1 MNTNDKQT
9 PPAAV
14 RAEIKSLEEH
24 LSARG
29 FRIESVPGSMPGEP
43 ARVIQIR
50 DGEAVEPGESE
61 VLDASALLWSLLS
74 DLAEGSITLD
84 QFQSFGGDECRK
96 ELFE

>member
-1 MNTNDKQT
+1 MDTNDKQT
-9 PPAAV
+9 PQDAI
-14 RAEIKSLEEH
+14 RAEIDSLEAH
-24 LSARG
+24 LFARG

-50 DGEAVEPGESE
+50 DDEAVPPGKSK
-61 VLDASALLWSLLS
+61 VLDASALLWSLLI

-84 QFQSFGGDECRK
+84 QFQSFGGDECRN